1 MVVALFCPAA
11 ASWGAY
17 MRLGVIISLG
27 ASTALGLGAL
37 LVAKLWMPSHAAHA
51 APPAPVVS
59 GVPVVAAAE
68 PIPYGAKLD
77 AHFLKVIQMPAG
89 SVPVGA
95 YSSIAQILGGPN
107 GPPVA
112 LAPMTVLE
120 PILPANLSGP
130 GERLTLAALIKDG
143 DRAYTIGV
151 TDVTGDGGHVM
162 PGDLVDVVLTR
173 ELSQA
178 QGATSR
184 RFASQI
190 IVQDLKVLG
199 MDQNANPSSTAPS
212 VARTATLEVS
222 VQDALKLATA
232 AQTGTL
238 SLALRKPGATEIE
251 QVRAVPTMDLGPD
264 TPTAGQRLPPP
275 GTAVHIA
282 KAERP
287 TQPAGPSVIVVQ
299 GDTRSSV
306 PVPSES
312 AAL

>member
-1 MVVALFCPAA
+1 
-11 ASWGAY
+11 

-27 ASTALGLGAL
+27 ASTVLGLCAL
-37 LVAKLWMPSHAAHA
+37 LVAKVWMPAHGAHA
-51 APPAPVVS
+51 ATPTTVVT
-59 GVPVVAAAE
+59 GVPVVAAAQ

-77 AHFLKVIQMPAG
+77 AHYLKVIRMPAG
-89 SVPVGA
+89 AAPVGA
-95 YSSIAQILGGPN
+95 FASIDQVLGGPN

-120 PILPANLSGP
+120 PILPADISGP
-130 GERLTLAALIKDG
+130 GERLTLAALIADG
-143 DRAYTIGV
+143 RRAYTIGV
-151 TDVTGDGGHVM
+151 SDVTGDGGHVM
-162 PGDLVDVVLTR
+162 PGDRVDVMLTR
-173 ELSQA
+173 ELAQA

-184 RFASQI
+184 RFVSEI

-199 MDQNANPSSTAPS
+199 MDQNANPSSTQPT

-232 AQTGTL
+232 SQTGTL

-251 QVRAVPTMDLGPD
+251 PVKAMPVDLGPD
-264 TPTAGQRLPPP
+264 TPPLGHRAPPP
-275 GTAVHIA
+275 GTAVHA
-282 KAERP
+282 ASTGRP
-287 TQPAGPSVIVVQ
+287 GHEADGSSITVVQ
-299 GDTRSSV
+299 GDIRASV

>member
-1 MVVALFCPAA
+1 
-11 ASWGAY
+11 
-17 MRLGVIISLG
+17 MRLGVIVSLG

-37 LVAKLWMPSHAAHA
+37 LVAKVWMPAHAAHA
-51 APPAPVVS
+51 TAPSQAIVA
-59 GVPVVAAAE
+59 GVPVVTAAQ

-77 AHFLKVIQMPAG
+77 AHYLKVIQMPAG
-89 SVPVGA
+89 SAPVGA
-95 YSSIAQILGGPN
+95 FTSIDQVLGGPN

-120 PILPANLSGP
+120 PILPADLSGP

-151 TDVTGDGGHVM
+151 TDITGDGGHVM
-162 PGDLVDVVLTR
+162 PGDRIDVVLTR
-173 ELSQA
+173 ELSQT
-178 QGATSR
+178 QGAVSR
-184 RFASQI
+184 RFASQV
-190 IVQDLKVLG
+190 IVQNLKVLG

-212 VARTATLEVS
+212 VAHTATLEVS
-222 VQDALKLATA
+222 VEDALKLATA

-251 QVRAVPTMDLGPD
+251 PVKSIPSMDLGPD
-264 TPTAGQRLPPP
+264 TPTPGQKAPPP
-275 GTAVHIA
+275 GTGVRIA
-282 KAERP
+282 RVDRP
-287 TQPAGPSVIVVQ
+287 PHEPAGPSVVVVQ
-299 GDTRSSV
+299 GDARSNV

>member
-1 MVVALFCPAA
+1 
-11 ASWGAY
+11 
-17 MRLGVIISLG
+17 MRLGVVISLG
-27 ASTALGLGAL
+27 ASTVLGLSAL
-37 LVAKLWMPSHAAHA
+37 LVAKVWMPAHAAHA
-51 APPAPVVS
+51 PAAAPLVA
-59 GVPVVAAAE
+59 GVPVVAAAQ

-89 SVPVGA
+89 SAPVGA
-95 YSSIAQILGGPN
+95 YASIDQVLGGPN

-120 PILPANLSGP
+120 PILPADLSGP
-130 GERLTLAALIKDG
+130 GERLTLAALIKEG

-151 TDVTGDGGHVM
+151 TEITGDGGHVM
-162 PGDLVDVVLTR
+162 PGDRVDVVLTR

-178 QGATSR
+178 QGASSR

-190 IVQDLKVLG
+190 IVQNLKVLG
-199 MDQNANPSSTAPS
+199 MDQNANPSSTTPS

-222 VQDALKLATA
+222 VEDALKLATA

-251 QVRAVPTMDLGPD
+251 QVKAVPTMDLGPD
-264 TPTAGQRLPPP
+264 TPAVGQRPPP
-275 GTAVHIA
+275 AGTGVRIA

-287 TQPAGPSVIVVQ
+287 ARPAGPAVIVVQ
-299 GDTRSSV
+299 GDARTSV